1 MPIKNKSF
9 DAAVYTAPDCDV
21 CALLSDVIICQSA
34 TTEDWVIDEGGN
46 F

>member
-1 MPIKNKSF
+1 MSVKYKKIDLP
-9 DAAVYTAPDCDV
+9 AYAAPDSDV

-34 TTEDWVIDEGGN
+34 TTEDWVVDSDGN